1 MNDMAPVTS
10 KDVTQAIREAAM
22 LAYVSIGSW
31 SATERDDDLME
42 EVKKN
47 HNASGDVGT
56 VIKFLMTGADSKLK
70 QVRASYQAV
79 RNHHY
84 KLTLPWVVDPSS
96 PSQKGPRLLPHLLYN
111 KYVTEVS
118 TKRREALSVL
128 DDFLID
134 YPRLAGVAQQQL
146 GSMVSASSYPSAD
159 DLRKRFRLHVDF
171 QPIPDSSG
179 FSGLDPHMLERLS
192 KNLARKQALQAT
204 DAMQVV
210 WVRARERITT
220 LAERMKLETPDEKK
234 KFKEATIDNVRD
246 LLTLLPGWNVT
257 GSPLVTEI
265 TNDIE
270 QMLEGI
276 DGTVIRSSPAAR
288 SETADAAE
296 KILQKMQ
303 SWGL

>member
-1 MNDMAPVTS
+1 
-10 KDVTQAIREAAM
+10 M

-42 EVKKN
+42 EVKQA

-70 QVRASYQAV
+70 QVKATYQAV

-96 PSQKGPRLLPHLLYN
+96 PSQKGPRLLPHLLYS

-118 TKRREALSVL
+118 AKRREALSVL

-146 GSMVSASSYPSAD
+146 GSMVQASSYPSAD

-234 KFKEATIDNVRD
+234 KFKEATIENVRD

-257 GSPLVTEI
+257 GSALVVEI
-265 TNDIE
+265 TADIE
-270 QMLEGI
+270 RMLEGI
-276 DGTVIRSSPAAR
+276 NGEIIRTSPTTR
-288 SETADAAE
+288 SETAASAQ
-296 KILQKMQ
+296 KIIDKMT

>member
-42 EVKKN
+42 EVKQA
-47 HNASGDVGT
+47 HNAQGDVGT

-70 QVRASYQAV
+70 QVKATYQAV

-118 TKRREALSVL
+118 AKRREALSVL

-146 GSMVSASSYPSAD
+146 GSMVQASSYPSTD

-234 KFKEATIDNVRD
+234 KFKEATIENVRD

-257 GSPLVTEI
+257 GSALVVEI
-265 TNDIE
+265 TADIE
-270 QMLEGI
+270 RMLEGI
-276 DGTVIRSSPAAR
+276 NGEIIRTSPTTR
-288 SETADAAE
+288 SETAASAQ
-296 KILQKMQ
+296 KIIDKMT